1 MNIALA
7 FSHLIEFSI
16 LFIFFDMI
24 FQAKRKNSQIYFLGL
39 ALYSMVFLL
48 YLAFDSTVVNIIAG
62 TVCNFIFGILF
73 YECRIKDAIFSSL
86 FLTVSM
92 TASEFI
98 AISLISFGNGGNINS
113 YKSSFSAAM
122 LTILFSRT
130 IHLIISILISHLLP
144 SSRRK
149 RLPLFLFLFPSA
161 STVVLYTLYVTSANS
176 FLTDYENYL
185 IIGSGF
191 SVVASILLT
200 YVFYSKTTKELNDL
214 YKAQS
219 EQDKIESDAAYYAI
233 LDKQNEQLKTVLHD
247 EKNHL
252 FAIKSLANNPEVSAY
267 IDEIYGHIA
276 ENSLFGNTKNKLLD
290 LTINKYQYICEDKNI
305 NFNVSI
311 KTANLSHIETSDL
324 TTLLG
329 NLLDNAV
336 DAAKRSKNRK
346 IDFSLNKVNEFEVLT
361 CINSCDESPNAIGDY
376 LITTKRDSGFHGLGI
391 NSIKRIVK
399 KYHGNFE
406 WSYNENDKEFTVY
419 IAF

>member
-7 FSHLIEFSI
+7 VSHIIEYSI
-16 LFIFFDMI
+16 LFIFFDMV
-24 FQAKRKNSQIYFLGL
+24 FRSKRKTGQIYFLGL
-39 ALYSMVFLL
+39 AMYSAVFLL
-48 YLAFDSTVVNIIAG
+48 YWMLDSTIVNIIAG
-62 TVCNFIFGILF
+62 TVCNFIFGMLF

-98 AISLISFGNGGNINS
+98 VMAISYIVNGDINS
-113 YKSSFSAAM
+113 FKSSFRLLCLM
-122 LTILFSRT
+122 ILFSRT
-130 IHLIISILISHLLP
+130 IYLIIVFSVGHLLQNN
-144 SSRRK
+144 K
-149 RLPLFLFLFPSA
+149 TKKIPLFLFLFPVA
-161 STVVLYTLYVTSANS
+161 STFVLYTLYLVSMNTALS
-176 FLTDYENYL
+176 DRMDYL
-185 IIGSGF
+185 IIGSAF
-191 SVVASILLT
+191 SVVVSILLT
-200 YVFYSKTTKELNDL
+200 YVFYSKTTKELNAL

-276 ENSLFGNTKNKLLD
+276 ENSLFGNTKNKILD

-346 IDFSLNKVNEFEVLT
+346 IDFSLNKVNGFEVLT
-361 CINSCDESPNAIGDY
+361 CVNSCNESPDVIGDY
-376 LITTKRDSGFHGLGI
+376 LRTTKQDSGLHGLGT
-391 NSIKRIVK
+391 NSMKRIVK

-406 WSYNENDKEFTVY
+406 WSYNDTDKEFTVY

>member
-16 LFIFFDMI
+16 LFIFFDMV
-24 FQAKRKNSQIYFLGL
+24 FQAKRKTGQIYFLGL
-39 ALYSMVFLL
+39 VMYAAVFLL
-48 YLAFDSTVVNIIAG
+48 YLTFDSTVVNIIAG

-98 AISLISFGNGGNINS
+98 VMAISYIVNGDINS
-113 YKSSFSAAM
+113 FKSSFRLLCLM
-122 LTILFSRT
+122 ILFSRT
-130 IHLIISILISHLLP
+130 IYLIIVFSVGHLLQNN
-144 SSRRK
+144 K
-149 RLPLFLFLFPSA
+149 TKKIPLFLFLFPVA
-161 STVVLYTLYVTSANS
+161 STFVLYTLYLVSMNAALS
-176 FLTDYENYL
+176 DRMDYL
-185 IIGSGF
+185 IIGSAF
-191 SVVASILLT
+191 SVVVSILLT
-200 YVFYSKTTKELNDL
+200 YVFYSKTTKELNNL

-361 CINSCDESPNAIGDY
+361 CINSCDESPNAIGNY
-376 LITTKRDSGFHGLGI
+376 LQTTKQDSGFHGLGI

>member
-1 MNIALA
+1 MNIAYF
-7 FSHLIEFSI
+7 FSHMIEFSI
-16 LFIFFDMI
+16 VYLFYNTVFQPKKKLSIIFL
-24 FQAKRKNSQIYFLGL
+24 SGL
-39 ALYSMVFLL
+39 AIYSSVFFL
-48 YLAFDSTVVNIIAG
+48 YLSFSSTIVNIIAG
-62 TVCNFIFGILF
+62 TVFNFVFGILF
-73 YECRIKDAIFSSL
+73 YECKIKWATFSSL
-86 FLTVSM
+86 FLTVAL

-98 AISLISFGNGGNINS
+98 VMAVSYIVSGNINTFN
-113 YKSSFSAAM
+113 SSLETFFLMA
-122 LTILFSRT
+122 LFSRT
-130 IHLIISILISHLLP
+130 IYLIIVLSVGHLLQNN
-144 SSRRK
+144 K
-149 RLPLFLFLFPSA
+149 AKKIPLFLFLFPVA
-161 STVVLYTLYVTSANS
+161 STVVLYTLYLVSMSTTLS
-176 FLTDYENYL
+176 DWMDYL
-185 IIGSGF
+185 IMGSAF
-191 SVVASILLT
+191 SVVTSILLT
-200 YVFYSKTTKELNDL
+200 YVFYGKTTKELNAL

-219 EQDKIESDAAYYAI
+219 EQNKIESDAAYYAI

-276 ENSLFGNTKNKLLD
+276 GNSVFGNTKNKILD

-361 CINSCDESPNAIGDY
+361 CVNSCDESPNAIGNY
-376 LITTKRDSGFHGLGI
+376 LQTTKQDSGFHGLGI